1 MAHLKNGMTDCM
13 SCPEGEYGAACSKCA
28 SGYFQKLV
36 IKVPNLAIPNCA
48 TNAQEVSGVRMVGQ
62 PNCLPCFPGKFQP
75 AENLRHAMTVLSVI
89 LEEERIS
96 HLVQDVHWLSRA
108 AERVCA
114 VKPVQEVTM
123 ARAARHVALECT
135 EMGMMMTHLAA
146 SRVSLDSFS
155 LWAVNCLA
163 SSAILVCSKFNFR
176 KRSA

>member
-1 MAHLKNGMTDCM
+1 
-13 SCPEGEYGAACSKCA
+13 
-28 SGYFQKLV
+28 
-36 IKVPNLAIPNCA
+36 
-48 TNAQEVSGVRMVGQ
+48 
-62 PNCLPCFPGKFQP
+62 
-75 AENLRHAMTVLSVI
+75 
-89 LEEERIS
+89 
-96 HLVQDVHWLSRA
+96 
-108 AERVCA
+108 
-114 VKPVQEVTM
+114 M